1 MQSET
6 DYLVILFWNY
16 ITSFPSQGN
25 KETGSRKGKNQRNK
39 HNDEATA
46 PLRDCNP
53 RPVGKEGEI
62 AAQIRPSSQLSTLA
76 AAMMPPSL
84 AAMASATGSV
94 GRCSLILHNYLY
106 DRLFLLIAVSRSQP
120 LQSLSQPL
128 QQSQQGTGLAVTLS
142 QSRDDIGKTMQIFSF
157 RKNTWEKLEV

>member
-1 MQSET
+1 MQSEI
-6 DYLVILFWNY
+6 DYLVFLFWNH
-16 ITSFPSQGN
+16 ITAFPSQGN

-46 PLRDCNP
+46 PLRDCN
-53 RPVGKEGEI
+53 I

-94 GRCSLILHNYLY
+94 GRCALTLQIYLY
-106 DRLFLLIAVSRSQP
+106 DRFFLLIAVSRSQP

-142 QSRDDIGKTMQIFSF
+142 HSRDDIGKTMQIFSF